1 MTTAS
6 PEFHIG
12 NTQVR
17 ILVPSRR
24 QDGKVLDGELRF
36 DWDSRARSKMTE
48 LFFGFTPS
56 HVHGAFQH
64 DDGRCTREEI
74 TVLTSGCSRAT
85 LLETDKKK
93 ALFTFA
99 ADMCGA
105 LGQESVFVS
114 WGDDCYTISKNF
126 KYDDVPVVQFTRLSP
141 QAQLKHLTMGWAG
154 IDSPAKIL
162 QVLSLDGW
170 TLPPVPEAVA
180 ARQLPWK
187 LCGVLDEKTGPR
199 RAWAFLADRSG
210 VKGALST
217 KSAEGPR
224 DGDLVFCQ
232 GEPNYLEVYAL
243 VGNRVIGP
251 RDLRLS
257 HGQFN
262 PVTRHLL
269 LRILRREWP
278 AFMEDLRRKPLDQRF
293 FPKLQ
298 KLRGAI
304 EEELLTQGV
313 HASPVTRSSS
323 DAVPAVGSRAAKK
336 KKKGSKPSAAEEA
349 AFRESVLI
357 VGRMMFLRF
366 LIQKGCIPGG
376 IENLKRKFDALRDDF
391 FSAWVVPLWFDLLN
405 VEERHRDPKLVEGF
419 GARVPYLNGGLFVP
433 RLGERSIRLSS
444 RLFDEAEDVSF
455 FRLFADFEFSLNEHE
470 GSEHSLKIDPSFF
483 GKALESFNP
492 DLEKKRFGV
501 HYTPKPVARALAA
514 ESIVYR
520 TAQLAGVNASDL
532 HGLLGGRP
540 TINARKA
547 REVRKVLEELRII
560 DPAVGSGVLL
570 WAALRVLM
578 DLDSAC
584 DGLIRGAD
592 GYQPGSDEWGARSRH
607 FVCNCLYGVDISDE
621 AVELSRL
628 RLWLAV
634 ALSEDDP
641 AALPDLELNIC
652 RGDSLLPDALLPAG
666 TTLRAGATVQL
677 KLTYDEVSHL
687 ASDLRTKTKAY
698 IEAGSAS
705 PDEQRKLLGE
715 VHQIRRRLLQLDHD
729 VGRDPSLN
737 WNLFFPHVFGDQQ
750 KQGFDVV
757 IANPPYV
764 RVQQIDKKLIK
775 SYRTQWTTIAKGSA
789 DLSFAFIELAL
800 KKLAAIDG
808 GQIAFIQPNFRH
820 HDAADGIR
828 RLLTGHDPAVPAKLR
843 LWVDFDDVQVFPTAS
858 NYVALL
864 FAERTPSQHTQE
876 TFAYTNPR
884 EGSWDDP
891 ERGDD
896 IGWLRPNGTTLS
908 NEANGEWLTVPTDL
922 RGRVLRHKASGVCLL
937 GDVAE
942 VDVGVQTSKDDVFLF
957 ESSAPPGDR
966 LCTVFSQAA
975 QSHIELEAGI
985 LRRCLKGA
993 AGADFLLLFP
1003 YDSDG
1008 KLLLPDRLAKR
1019 FPKAWAYLQR
1029 MKPLLEARESDGF
1042 KCADWYRFG
1051 RSQGTVAC
1059 SRPKLLVSAMLSRP
1073 AITSDPLATLAF
1085 TASGKGGGGAWA
1097 VYPRDAD
1104 ARTLA
1109 LLEESLLSD
1118 VAWDHYLAYGSP
1130 QKGGWR
1136 GIDQGVLRS
1145 MPLPRLAR

>member
-12 NTQVR
+12 DTQVR
-17 ILVPSRR
+17 LLVPSRR
-24 QDGKVLDGELRF
+24 QDGKVLDSELRSA
-36 DWDSRARSKMTE
+36 WDSKARDKMTK
-48 LFFGFTPS
+48 LFNGFLPS
-56 HVHGAFQH
+56 EVHGAFQH
-64 DDGRCTREEI
+64 EDGRCTREEI
-74 TVLTSGCSRAT
+74 TVLTSGCDRAV
-85 LLETDKKK
+85 LLETDKRTN
-93 ALFTFA
+93 LFLFA

-114 WGDDCYTISKNF
+114 WGDDCYTISKEYNC
-126 KYDDVPVVQFTRLSP
+126 DDVPVAQFVSLSS
-141 QAQLKHLTMGWAG
+141 QSQLKHLTMGWAG
-154 IDSPAKIL
+154 IDSPGKIL

-170 TLPPVPEAVA
+170 TQQPVTEEVA

-187 LCGVLDEKTGPR
+187 LCGVLEEQGGPR
-199 RAWAFLADRSG
+199 QAWAWLSDPAGLKEAVSA
-210 VKGALST
+210 KGAD
-217 KSAEGPR
+217 GPR
-224 DGDLVFCQ
+224 DGDLIFSH
-232 GEPNYLEVYAL
+232 GEPNYLEVYS
-243 VGNRVIGP
+243 VSGNRLIGP

-269 LRILRREWP
+269 LRILRREWA
-278 AFMEDLRRKPLDQRF
+278 AFTEDLRRKPLDQRF

-304 EEELLTQGV
+304 EKELLAQGTSESTTTRPASD
-313 HASPVTRSSS
+313 ASPH
-323 DAVPAVGSRAAKK
+323 VGAKPTKK

-376 IENLKRKFDALRDDF
+376 LEALKQRFDALRDDF

-405 VEERHRDPKLVEGF
+405 VEQHHRDPLLIEQF
-419 GARVPYLNGGLFVP
+419 GTGVPYLNGGLFVP
-433 RLGERSIRLSS
+433 RAGERGIRLSS
-444 RLFDEAEDVSF
+444 KLFDEAEDVSF

-514 ESIVYR
+514 ESIVFR
-520 TAQLAGVNASDL
+520 TAQLTGVQASDL
-532 HGLLGGRP
+532 HGLLAGRQ
-540 TINARKA
+540 TINAKKA

-584 DGLIRGAD
+584 DGLIRGSD

-634 ALSEDDP
+634 ALSEDEP
-641 AALPDLELNIC
+641 TALPDLELNIC

-666 TTLRAGATVQL
+666 TTLRAGATVQM
-677 KLTYDEVSHL
+677 KLTYDEVTHL
-687 ASDLRTKTKAY
+687 ASDLRDKTKAY

-705 PDEQRKLLGE
+705 PDEQRELLGE

-729 VGRDPSLN
+729 VGRDPGLN
-737 WNLFFPHVFGDQQ
+737 WNLFFPHVFGDQR

-757 IANPPYV
+757 IANPPYI
-764 RVQQIDKKLIK
+764 RVQQIDKKLAK
-775 SYRTQWTTIAKGSA
+775 SYRSQWTTIAKGSA
-789 DLSFAFIELAL
+789 DLCFAFIELAL

-828 RLLTGHDPAVPAKLR
+828 RLLTGHDPAVPANLR
-843 LWVDFDDVQVFPTAS
+843 LWVDFDDAQVFPTAS

-864 FAERTPSQHTQE
+864 FAERTSQQQPQK
-876 TFAYTNPR
+876 TFAYTTPQQ
-884 EGSWDDP
+884 GSWEDP

-896 IGWLRPNGTTLS
+896 IGWLRPNGTSLT
-908 NEANGEWLTVPTDL
+908 NESLGEWLTVPAEL
-922 RGRVLRHKASGVCLL
+922 RSRVLRHQTSAACLL

-942 VDVGVQTSKDDVFLF
+942 VDVGVQTSKDEVFLF
-957 ESSAPPGDR
+957 EGGATRGNG
-966 LCTVFSQAA
+966 LCEVASQAA
-975 QSHIELEAGI
+975 GTTIEIEESI
-985 LRRCLKGA
+985 LRTCLKGS
-993 AGADFLLLFP
+993 AGSDYLLLFP
-1003 YDSDG
+1003 YGTDG
-1008 KLLLPDRLAKR
+1008 KLLSPEQLAKR

-1029 MKPLLEARESDGF
+1029 MRPILEARESDSF
-1042 KCADWYRFG
+1042 KGPEWYRFG
-1051 RSQGTVAC
+1051 RSQGTIAC
-1059 SRPKLLVSAMLSRP
+1059 SQPKLLVP
-1073 AITSDPLATLAF
+1073 AALNKPVVISDPTASLAF

-1097 VYPRDAD
+1097 VYPKDSD
-1104 ARTLA
+1104 TKTLA
-1109 LLEESLLSD
+1109 WLEECLMSD
-1118 VAWDHYLAYGSP
+1118 STWDHYVAYGSP

-1136 GIDQGVLRS
+1136 GIDKGVLLSIPLTRS
-1145 MPLPRLAR
+1145 